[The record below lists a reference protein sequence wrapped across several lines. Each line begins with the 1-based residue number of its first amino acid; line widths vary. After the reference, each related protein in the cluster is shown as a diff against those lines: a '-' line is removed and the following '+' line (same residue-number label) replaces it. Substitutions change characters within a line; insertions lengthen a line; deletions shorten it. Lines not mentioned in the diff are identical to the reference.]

1 MQLTQR
7 AYEAALRGSYDDFLA
22 LLDEDVVIMLPDSLP
37 HGAVYRGKD
46 GARQLR
52 ARLLSAWREFNVVV
66 LDYLSGSDSVIALIH
81 LKGVL
86 SATGAP
92 VDMRIAEYWRFR
104 SGLVVE
110 LSAYYFDT
118 HAVARISHSETAGF
132 LT

>member
-7 AYEAALRGSYDDFLA
+7 AYEAALRGSYDDFMA
-22 LLDEDVVIMLPDSLP
+22 LLDEDVVIMLPESVP
-37 HGAVYRGKD
+37 HGGVYRGKD

-52 ARLLSAWREFNVVV
+52 AKLLGAWREFDVAV
-66 LDYLSGSDSVIALIH
+66 LEYLSGGDSVIGLIH

-104 SGLVVE
+104 AGRVIE

-118 HAVARISHSETAGF
+118 HAVARISRPATAGP
-132 LT
+132 